1 MFNISFIIAQ
11 IIGILAIVSYAFSLH
26 QKTKSKV
33 IIYRVISNVFYTF
46 EYLFLGAFSGVGT
59 NMVDVIQTFVFYQY
73 AKNEKKIPLILVIL
87 YIIVNI
93 IIGFFTYQN
102 IFSLF
107 PVILCIIGVYG
118 IWQDNLKLNR
128 ILSIFLITMWMIY
141 NFAVSAYINVCGN
154 AFQLVLAIIA
164 VYRFQD
170 IKFLNKLFNKKNQN
184 NVTGERNH
192 VNNNGDIT
200 NN

>member
-33 IIYRVISNVFYTF
+33 IIYRVISNIFYTF
-46 EYLFLGAFSGVGT
+46 EYLFLQAFSGVGT

-73 AKNEKKIPLILVIL
+73 AKKDKKIPLIWVVL
-87 YIIVNI
+87 YITVII

-107 PVILCIIGVYG
+107 PIILCIIGVYG

-128 ILSIFLITMWMIY
+128 LLSIFLITMWMIY

-154 AFQLVLAIIA
+154 AFQLILAIIA
-164 VYRFQD
+164 V
-170 IKFLNKLFNKKNQN
+170 FNKKNQN